1 MNERVR
7 GIRKRRGGAL
17 AVAAALLAGML
28 AVAVAVAALVALSG
42 EASAQ
47 EVAEDSSAF
56 DAAGTFEVP
65 GGGVAEIVDA
75 TPDGGTLLYT
85 NSDAGVVGFVDLTDA
100 GNPVPAGEPVDVG
113 GEPTSVGVSPDGS
126 LALVAVQTA
135 TLEEGAPPELTPG
148 RLVAVDVDAREVV
161 GSMEI
166 GVGPDS
172 LAVSEV
178 GGELVAV
185 IAIENEPV
193 IVDEAGNL
201 TDEEGPGKE
210 GDVSAPGLVQVVT
223 VNPEDIS
230 ASEVADVGLD
240 LSGTGLLF
248 PDDPQPEFVDIGPD
262 GKAAVSLQ
270 ENNGVAVFDVGSARA
285 ATAGQVRPTVFS
297 LGTVDNRPADLTAD
311 GEVSF
316 TETYPADALDEEPQA
331 GTRIADAVAWSAD
344 GSVVYTANEGEA
356 DLTGGRGFS
365 AFSPE
370 GELLFDDG
378 GQLSAAAADRGL
390 YPEDVAGEKGL
401 EVEGVETGV
410 YGGTEYLFVGSE
422 AGSFVGVYRL
432 PEPSAPEFDGILP
445 TGEAPEG
452 LLAIPERGL
461 FITAD
466 EDSGTISVFEA
477 TEGVL
482 AGDLAETGG
491 PPLGVLAPLAAGLFL
506 ASAGG
511 VLAFTAR
518 ARARAA
524 RS

>member
-1 MNERVR
+1 MGERVR
-7 GIRKRRGGAL
+7 GKTKRRGGAL

-28 AVAVAVAALVALSG
+28 AVAVLAALSG
-42 EASAQ
+42 EAGAQ
-47 EVAEDSSAF
+47 ESAEDSSAF

-75 TPDGGTLLYT
+75 TPDGETLVYT
-85 NSDAGVVGFVDLTDA
+85 NSDAGVVGFVDLTDV

-126 LALVAVQTA
+126 LALAAVQTA
-135 TLEEGAPPELTPG
+135 TLEEGEPPELTPG
-148 RLVAVDVDAREVV
+148 RLVAIDVDAREVV
-161 GSMEI
+161 GAVEI

-185 IAIENEPV
+185 VAIENEPV

-223 VNPEDIS
+223 VNPYDIS
-230 ASEVADVGLD
+230 ASAVADVELD
-240 LSGTGLLF
+240 LSGTGLFF
-248 PDDPQPEFVDIGPD
+248 PEDPQPEFVALSGD
-262 GKAAVSLQ
+262 GRAAVSLQ
-270 ENNGVAVFDVGSARA
+270 ENNGVAVFDVA
-285 ATAGQVRPTVFS
+285 AALSGEARPTIYGIGV
-297 LGTVDNRPADLTAD
+297 VADRPADLTAD
-311 GEVSF
+311 GGVSF
-316 TETYPADALDEEPQA
+316 TEIYPADALGEEPQA

-432 PEPSAPEFDGILP
+432 PEPVTPEFDGILP

-466 EDSGTISVFEA
+466 EDSGTVSIFEA
-477 TEGVL
+477 AEGVL
-482 AGDLAETGG
+482 AGGLAETGG
-491 PPLGVLAPLAAGLFL
+491 PPLGVLAALAAGLFL
-506 ASAGG
+506 ASAAG
-511 VLAFTAR
+511 VLVVAAR
-518 ARARAA
+518 ARARAG